1 MGTTANRAYAY
12 PASTDSVQLWTHFQ
26 TLADDIDAD
35 VEDLEN
41 DLTVWTTYSPLL
53 YQHMT
58 TTPAS
63 ITRTV
68 NDGRYITRGGLCI
81 AHIDVSATASSSG
94 GCGLQLPVTGATRL
108 ITCAFGGV
116 FGASPPSQSGTLTMS
131 TGKTEVIPVS
141 FTNGFVDVVS
151 GQDVR
156 ATVIY
161 AV

>member
-1 MGTTANRAYAY
+1 MGTTSNRSYRY
-12 PASTDSVQLWTHFQ
+12 PASTSDVQLWTHFQ
-26 TLADDIDAD
+26 NLADDVDAD
-35 VEDLEN
+35 IEDLET

-63 ITRTV
+63 ISRTV
-68 NDGRYITRGGLCI
+68 NDARYITRGGLCI
-81 AHIDVSATASSSG
+81 AHIDVSASAASTG

-108 ITCAFGGV
+108 ITCGFGGV
-116 FGASPPSQSGTLTMS
+116 FGTSPPSQSGTVTMS
-131 TGKTEVIPVS
+131 SGKTEVIPVS
-141 FTNGFVDVVS
+141 FTNGFADVAS

-156 ATVIY
+156 AYVIY